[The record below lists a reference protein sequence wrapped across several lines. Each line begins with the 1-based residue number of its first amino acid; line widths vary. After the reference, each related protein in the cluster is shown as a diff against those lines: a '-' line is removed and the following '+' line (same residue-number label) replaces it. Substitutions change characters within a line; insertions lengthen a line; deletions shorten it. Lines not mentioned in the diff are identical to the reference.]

1 MGYIVSSLASSKY
14 DLEGYCIYLVKD
26 YDLKGVS
33 RDLVDSFDDYA
44 DSLKGSS
51 AIFRP
56 TKHSRENY
64 ERSLQG
70 IFDRDPWFECT
81 VGHIDKLSPGII
93 ISKPSLKLFGAKNNE
108 LFIYASGDVLNAAY
122 KDKLVLFQDILNLCN
137 YEDLVTFYSIFPP
150 PSTISPT

>member
-56 TKHSRENY
+56 TKHSREKFEKRGRRLDTVKRAWQTNP
-64 ERSLQG
+64 QG
-70 IFDRDPWFECT
+70 AFE
-81 VGHIDKLSPGII
+81 
-93 ISKPSLKLFGAKNNE
+93 
-108 LFIYASGDVLNAAY
+108 
-122 KDKLVLFQDILNLCN
+122 
-137 YEDLVTFYSIFPP
+137 
-150 PSTISPT
+150 